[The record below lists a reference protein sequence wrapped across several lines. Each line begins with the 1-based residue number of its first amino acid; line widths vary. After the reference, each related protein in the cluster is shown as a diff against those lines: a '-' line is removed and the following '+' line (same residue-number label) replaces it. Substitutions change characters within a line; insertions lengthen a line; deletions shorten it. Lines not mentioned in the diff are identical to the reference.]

1 MVVPQDKDHGTRPFV
16 DFADLTSKFLPQTHP
31 QEAQK
36 PAQETSRP
44 NGFEGRS
51 DLAVDGIIEATTKRT
66 DKPDLDKKEHWHRWP
81 VESKLTPR
89 NYDHGN

>member
-1 MVVPQDKDHGTRPFV
+1 MVVPQYKDHGTRPFV
-16 DFADLTSKFLPQTHP
+16 DFADLASKFLPQTHP

-51 DLAVDGIIEATTKRT
+51 DLVVDGIIEATAKRT

-81 VESKLTPR
+81 VESKLPLRT
-89 NYDHGN
+89 YDHGN